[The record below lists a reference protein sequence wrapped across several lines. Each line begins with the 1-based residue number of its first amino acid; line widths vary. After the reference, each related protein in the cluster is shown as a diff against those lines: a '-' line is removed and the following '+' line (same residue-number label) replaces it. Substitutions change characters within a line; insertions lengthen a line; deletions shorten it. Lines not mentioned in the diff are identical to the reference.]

1 MNLNPTPP
9 ADVRD
14 KPPVHDPATRSGLD
28 ELVREVLGRSH
39 EDRQALLY
47 QLLRDLFGEQPADES
62 GVYNPDGSSYI
73 FLVPPH
79 LHAQYHATPERL
91 AEWQR
96 DLASGET
103 ILLRETVVRLRSM
116 SQ

>member
-14 KPPVHDPATRSGLD
+14 KPVAHDPATRSSLD
-28 ELVREVLGRSH
+28 ELVREVLARSP
-39 EDRQALLY
+39 EDRQAMLY
-47 QLLRDLFGEQPADES
+47 QLLRNLLGEQPAGE
-62 GVYNPDGSSYI
+62 GGIYNPDGSSYV

-103 ILLRETVVRLRSM
+103 IPLRETVARLRSM
-116 SQ
+116 NQ